1 MFAIGGAIRSVLGVM
16 LLVVVGCAPSVPVVD
31 AAPVP
36 VASPEVAKDPDA
48 VFVEVDA
55 QASPDDVA
63 ALESA
68 LRGSK
73 RLTLAASLAGD
84 RRLRLRFVTTAP
96 RELGGHLEVEMAAT
110 GFTGETCQI
119 FRLAPKLKKPS
130 GRAAARADVEEL
142 RVAGVAN
149 IVASLEALAPKIGP
163 NATCLSTGD

>member
-1 MFAIGGAIRSVLGVM
+1 
-16 LLVVVGCAPSVPVVD
+16 
-31 AAPVP
+31 
-36 VASPEVAKDPDA
+36 
-48 VFVEVDA
+48 
-55 QASPDDVA
+55 
-63 ALESA
+63 
-68 LRGSK
+68 
-73 RLTLAASLAGD
+73 
-84 RRLRLRFVTTAP
+84 
-96 RELGGHLEVEMAAT
+96 MAAT